1 MKYRINRTALFALM
15 AAVLLFVLR
24 VMTVPTGNAET
35 TATEVTKAQ
44 SIIDLFF
51 DSLAIL
57 FALSIS
63 VMQSIQ
69 CYKTNKVSFW
79 LNITALASCVLCLW
93 NWPETELWQT
103 YGTYLSLIIILVGLS
118 VEPKVVTQGQ
128 EDEESKVR
136 IVSKRIA
143 GFLVAIMI
151 AMAIISFIKG
161 TPQFAISDGVIYLF
175 LLVIVILAW
184 DSVESLSLGSIV
196 TLNKAVKDKEK
207 AVKELTSENRELRTQ
222 ILSIVQNKQMLNVE
236 INNGKAPV
244 EPNIQDDSPKKEMD
258 LEFDKI
264 DQIIEIDSRLNRAER
279 YRHSIQYLLEKKML
293 SKFAFKNNISLKD
306 IQMNVKFSAQFLES
320 EPIRIRKVIFD
331 AYTKRSLDELFIEL
345 KAQYPTGLG
354 TDQLYYMLCQINRYI
369 SNNKA
374 NAKLVIIIPKL
385 SDEGMLRIFGRKN
398 KDAERDGEIFRERYM
413 PAIKNGLLEIAEI
426 EITDDE
432 LDEMHIELGIN

>member
-24 VMTVPTGNAET
+24 VIMVPTGNAET
-35 TATEVTKAQ
+35 TATEITKAQ

-63 VMQSIQ
+63 VMQSVK
-69 CYKTNKVSFW
+69 CYKTNKVAFG
-79 LNITALASCVLCLW
+79 LNITAMASCVLCLW
-93 NWPETELWQT
+93 NWPEIELWQT
-103 YGTYLSLIIILVGLS
+103 YGTYFSLIVILVGLS
-118 VEPKVVTQGQ
+118 IEPKAVTQSQ

-143 GFLVAIMI
+143 AFLVAIMI

-184 DSVESLSLGSIV
+184 DSIESLSLGSIV

-244 EPNIQDDSPKKEMD
+244 EPNIQDDSPKKETD

-264 DQIIEIDSRLNRAER
+264 DHIVEIDSRMTRTDR
-279 YRHSIQYLLEKKML
+279 YRRSVQYLLEKKML
-293 SKFAFKNNISLKD
+293 SKFAYKNNISLKD
-306 IQMNVKFSAQFLES
+306 IQMDVKFSAQFLES
-320 EPIRIRKVIFD
+320 EPIRIRNVIFD
-331 AYTKRSLDELFIEL
+331 AYTKRSLDELFIEV
-345 KAQYPTGLG
+345 KAQYPSGLG
-354 TDQLYYMLCQINRYI
+354 TDQLYYILSQINRYT
-369 SNNKA
+369 SNNKT

-385 SDEGMLRIFGRKN
+385 TEEGMFKIFGRKN
-398 KDAERDGEIFRERYM
+398 KDAERDGKIFRERYM

-432 LDEMHIELGIN
+432 LDEINKELGTN